1 MKEKNQNEELQI
13 EAVNHYDCWC
23 KCNKKAFADN
33 QRLIKKVMFYSIF
46 YAKIFGQFTK
56 KQYLC
61 TRFRAQRKLSA
72 KSQ

>member
-1 MKEKNQNEELQI
+1 MI
-13 EAVNHYDCWC
+13 AGVNVI
-23 KCNKKAFADN
+23 KKALTDN

-61 TRFRAQRKLSA
+61 TRFAPEVSELRKRRKLH
-72 KSQ
+72 